1 MAVCFLLY
9 SNKPFGVVGNKERGN
24 ARFDSSLR
32 LFNLEN
38 RRVDITILDN
48 IDLNALID
56 WDKVNRIKK
65 EWQGKSVGFLK
76 GNL

>member
-38 RRVDITILDN
+38 RRVDITSLDN
-48 IDLNALID
+48 IDLTFPID
-56 WDKVNRIKK
+56 WNKVNNLLSEMQKV
-65 EWQGKSVGFLK
+65 SMDFLQSA
-76 GNL
+76 

>member
-48 IDLNALID
+48 IDLTSPID
-56 WDKVNRIKK
+56 WNRVNNLLSEMRKV
-65 EWQGKSVGFLK
+65 SMDFLQPA
-76 GNL
+76 

>member
-38 RRVDITILDN
+38 RRVDITSLDN
-48 IDLNALID
+48 IDLTFPID
-56 WDKVNRIKK
+56 WNKVNNLLLEMQKV
-65 EWQGKSVGFLK
+65 SMDFLQSA
-76 GNL
+76 